1 MKFKSPVY
9 QVVISR
15 LIVITL
21 FLSFST
27 VNAAEKVIVVD
38 LNGKGDFTSIQ
49 AAINSLPDQA
59 NEHRVILIKN
69 GIYQEKIFIEKHF
82 VALVGE
88 DKNKTQIHSSQARDI
103 WRCEHPD
110 DWGVATINLKGS
122 DIVLEN
128 LTISNDFGFDLKE
141 EMHIDCKADS
151 VSPFKVIK
159 KSGHQMA
166 LRSFGTTRLIARN
179 CVFKAFGGD
188 TVSPWNT
195 IDGQF
200 YFKDCEMEGG
210 VDFYCPRGWA
220 YAEHCVFKAHGNTAA
235 IWHDGSANKD
245 SKTVL
250 KDCLFTGE
258 DGFKLGRYHRDA
270 QFFLL
275 NCRFAKN
282 MADAPIYLNP
292 SQPQNTIQWGRRIY
306 FFNCHKEG
314 GDYTWFAN
322 NLIEAD
328 PNLNPNEINAAWVF
342 QGSWQPAS
350 ISFVKSKPEFI
361 VVPAVYGSSTN
372 VEEPSID
379 SIAEKMLLY
388 QRAVGGWPKAV
399 NEVKVDYQ
407 KPISAT
413 EAKTIWADSL
423 HIDATFDNEATSR
436 EIKYLVLAYVKTN
449 NKRYLTAAE
458 KGIAYCLRAQ
468 NAKGGWPQYFPDASL
483 YRAQITYN
491 DNAMVNVLN
500 ILADIVEGKNGFEKV
515 NPVFVPAA
523 QIALK
528 KAIDCILNTQIKVNG
543 KLTAWCT
550 QYNPKTLVPE
560 MARKF
565 ELPSISANE
574 SVAVIRFLMRQTKP
588 SEAIKNAVNAAM
600 EWLQTVR
607 INGYRYQ
614 DIAAP
619 DQPKGK
625 DRVLIADANA
635 SVWARFYEI
644 ETNRPLFSGRDSQK
658 KYDVKEIEWERRT
671 GYAWYGVWPENL
683 VGKEYPTWKKLNEN

>member
-1 MKFKSPVY
+1 M
-9 QVVISR
+9 
-15 LIVITL
+15 LIIPCIQL
-21 FLSFST
+21 
-27 VNAAEKVIVVD
+27 NAADKVIVVD
-38 LNGKGDFTSIQ
+38 QHGKGDFTSIQ
-49 AAINSLPDQA
+49 AAINSLPDHA
-59 NEHRVILIKN
+59 VEHRVILIKN
-69 GIYQEKIFIEKHF
+69 GIYQEKIFIEKQF

-88 DKNKTQIHSSQARDI
+88 DKNKTQIRCSQARDI

-128 LTISNDFGFDLKE
+128 LTISNDFGFNLKE

-151 VSPFKVIK
+151 ANPFKVVK

-179 CVFKAFGGD
+179 CIFKAYGGD

-195 IDGQF
+195 TEGQF

-220 YAEHCVFKAHGNTAA
+220 YAENCVFNAHGNTAA
-235 IWHDGSANKD
+235 IWHDGSANQD

-250 KDCLFTGE
+250 KNCVFKGE

-275 NCRFAKN
+275 DCRFAIN
-282 MADAPIYLNP
+282 MADAPIYLNA
-292 SQPQNTIQWGRRIY
+292 SQPQNQIQWGRRIY
-306 FFNCHKEG
+306 FYNCHKEG
-314 GDYTWFAN
+314 GDYAWFAN
-322 NLIEAD
+322 NLTEAKVS
-328 PNLNPNEINAAWVF
+328 PEAITAAWVF
-342 QGSWQPAS
+342 HGAWKPEN
-350 ISFVKSKPEFI
+350 ISFVKTKPVFK
-361 VVPAVYGSSTN
+361 VVPAVYQIPVTN
-372 VEEPSID
+372 QQPSID
-379 SIAEKMLLY
+379 TIAEKMLLF
-388 QRAVGGWPKAV
+388 QRAIGGWPKAV
-399 NEVKVDYQ
+399 NEIKLDYQ
-407 KPISAT
+407 KPIT
-413 EAKTIWADSL
+413 VLEAKAALADSM
-423 HIDATFDNEATSR
+423 HRDATFDNEATSR
-436 EIKYLVLAYVKTN
+436 EIKYLMAAFTKTN
-449 NKRYLTAAE
+449 NPKYLAAVE

-483 YRAQITYN
+483 YRGQITYN

-500 ILADIVEGKNGFEKV
+500 ILGDIVEGKNGFDYI
-515 NPVFVPAA
+515 NPVFKPAA
-523 QIALK
+523 EMAIK
-528 KAIDCILNTQIKVNG
+528 KAIDCIINTQIKVNG

-550 QYNPKTLVPE
+550 QYNPITLVPE

-574 SVAVIRFLMRQTKP
+574 SVAIVRFLMRQKQP
-588 SEAIKNAVNAAM
+588 SVAMKQAINAAI
-600 EWLQTVR
+600 EWFQAVR
-607 INGYRYQ
+607 VNGFRYQ
-614 DIAAP
+614 DVSAP

-625 DRVLIADANA
+625 DRVLVADANS

-644 ETNRPLFSGRDSQK
+644 ETNRPMFSGRDSEK

-683 VGKEYPTWKKLNEN
+683 LTKDYPKWETMNNN

>member
-1 MKFKSPVY
+1 MSSI
-9 QVVISR
+9 Q
-15 LIVITL
+15 
-21 FLSFST
+21 
-27 VNAAEKVIVVD
+27 VNAASKVIVVD
-38 LNGKGDFTSIQ
+38 QAGHGDFTSIQ

-59 NEHRVILIKN
+59 SEHRVILIKKGN
-69 GIYQEKIFIEKHF
+69 YQEKIFIEKKF

-88 DKNKTQIHSSQARDI
+88 DKNKTQIRCSQARDI

-151 VSPFKVIK
+151 ANPFKVVK

-179 CVFKAFGGD
+179 CIFKAFGGD

-195 IDGQF
+195 TEGQF

-220 YAEHCVFKAHGNTAA
+220 YAENCVFNAHGNTAA
-235 IWHDGSANKD
+235 IWHDGSANQD

-250 KDCLFTGE
+250 KNCVFKGE

-275 NCRFAKN
+275 DCRFAKN
-282 MADAPIYLNP
+282 MADAPIYLNA
-292 SQPQNTIQWGRRIY
+292 SQPQNQIQWGRRIY
-306 FFNCHKEG
+306 FYNCHKEG
-314 GDYTWFAN
+314 GDYAWFAN
-322 NLIEAD
+322 NLTEAKIG
-328 PNLNPNEINAAWVF
+328 PEAITAAWVF
-342 QGSWQPAS
+342 HGTWKPEN
-350 ISFVKSKPEFI
+350 ISFIKAKSEFK
-361 VVPAVYGSSTN
+361 VVPAVYQIPLTN
-372 VEEPSID
+372 QQPSID
-379 SIAEKMLLY
+379 TIAEKMLLF
-388 QRAVGGWPKAV
+388 QRAIGGWPKAV
-399 NEVKVDYQ
+399 NELKLDYQ
-407 KPISAT
+407 KPISAI
-413 EAKTIWADSL
+413 EAKAALADSM
-423 HIDATFDNEATSR
+423 HRDATFDNEATSR
-436 EIKYLVLAYVKTN
+436 EIKYLMAAYTKTN
-449 NKRYLTAAE
+449 NPKYLAAVE

-500 ILADIVEGKNGFEKV
+500 ILGDIVDGKNGFDKI
-515 NPVFVPAA
+515 NPVFKPAA
-523 QIALK
+523 EMAIK
-528 KAIDCILNTQIKVNG
+528 KAIDCIVNTQIKVNG

-550 QYNPKTLVPE
+550 QYNPITLVPE

-574 SVAVIRFLMRQTKP
+574 SVAIVRFLMRQKQP
-588 SEAIKNAVNAAM
+588 SIAVKQAVNAAV
-600 EWLQTVR
+600 EWFQTVR
-607 INGYRYQ
+607 VNGFRYQ
-614 DIAAP
+614 DVSAP

-625 DRVLIADANA
+625 DRVLVADANA

-644 ETNRPLFSGRDSQK
+644 ETNRPMFSGRDSEK

-683 VGKEYPTWKKLNEN
+683 LTKDYPKWKTMNNN

>member
-1 MKFKSPVY
+1 MQLCCLV
-9 QVVISR
+9 
-15 LIVITL
+15 LIMSSIQ
-21 FLSFST
+21 
-27 VNAAEKVIVVD
+27 VNAAGKVIVVD
-38 LNGKGDFTSIQ
+38 QAGHGDFTSIQ

-59 NEHRVILIKN
+59 SEHRVILIKKGN
-69 GIYQEKIFIEKHF
+69 YQEKIFIEKNF
-82 VALVGE
+82 VALIGE
-88 DKNKTQIHSSQARDI
+88 DKNKTQIHCSQARDI

-151 VSPFKVIK
+151 ANPFKVVK

-179 CVFKAFGGD
+179 CIFKAYGGD

-195 IDGQF
+195 TEGQF

-220 YAEHCVFKAHGNTAA
+220 YAENCVFNAHGNTAA
-235 IWHDGSANKD
+235 IWHDGSANQD

-250 KDCLFTGE
+250 KNCVFKGE

-275 NCRFAKN
+275 DCRFAKN
-282 MADAPIYLNP
+282 MADAPIYLNA
-292 SQPQNTIQWGRRIY
+292 SQPQNQIQWGRRIY
-306 FFNCHKEG
+306 FYNCHKEG
-314 GDYTWFAN
+314 GDYGWFAN
-322 NLIEAD
+322 NLTEAKVS
-328 PNLNPNEINAAWVF
+328 PEAITATWVFHGTWKPENLSFINA
-342 QGSWQPAS
+342 
-350 ISFVKSKPEFI
+350 KPEFK
-361 VVPAVYGSSTN
+361 VVPAVYQIPLTN
-372 VEEPSID
+372 QQPSID
-379 SIAEKMLLY
+379 TIAEKMLLF
-388 QRAVGGWPKAV
+388 QRAIGGWPKAV
-399 NEVKVDYQ
+399 NEIKLDYQ
-407 KPISAT
+407 KPIT
-413 EAKTIWADSL
+413 VLEAKAALADSM
-423 HIDATFDNEATSR
+423 HRDATFDNEATSR
-436 EIKYLVLAYVKTN
+436 EIKYLMAAFTKTN
-449 NKRYLTAAE
+449 NPKYLAAVE

-500 ILADIVEGKNGFEKV
+500 ILGDIVEGKNGFEII
-515 NPVFVPAA
+515 NPVLKPAA
-523 QIALK
+523 EMAIK
-528 KAIDCILNTQIKVNG
+528 KAIDCIVNTQIKVNG

-550 QYNPKTLVPE
+550 QYNPITLVPE

-574 SVAVIRFLMRQTKP
+574 SVAIVRFLMRQKQP
-588 SEAIKNAVNAAM
+588 SIAVKQAVNAAV
-600 EWLQTVR
+600 EWFQAVR
-607 INGYRYQ
+607 INGFRYQ
-614 DIAAP
+614 DVAAP

-625 DRVLIADANA
+625 DRVLVADANA

-644 ETNRPLFSGRDSQK
+644 ETNRPMFSGRDSEK

-683 VGKEYPTWKKLNEN
+683 LTKDYPKWKTMNNN

>member
-1 MKFKSPVY
+1 MVLLTIQASASSK
-9 QVVISR
+9 
-15 LIVITL
+15 L
-21 FLSFST
+21 
-27 VNAAEKVIVVD
+27 IVVD
-38 LNGKGDFTSIQ
+38 QNGKGDFTSIQ

-59 NEHRVILIKN
+59 NEHRVILIKK
-69 GIYQEKIFIEKHF
+69 GVYQEKIFIEKHF
-82 VALVGE
+82 IALVGE
-88 DKNKTQIHSSQARDI
+88 DKNKTEIRCSQARDI

-128 LTISNDFGFDLKE
+128 LTISNDFGFNLKD
-141 EMHIDCKADS
+141 EMHIDCKGDS
-151 VSPFKVIK
+151 ANPFKVVK

-166 LRSFGTTRLIARN
+166 LRSFATTRLIARN
-179 CVFKAFGGD
+179 CIFKAFGGD

-195 IDGQF
+195 TEGQF

-220 YAEHCVFKAHGNTAA
+220 YAENCVFHAHGNTAA
-235 IWHDGSANKD
+235 IWHDGSGNQD

-250 KDCLFTGE
+250 KNCVFKGD

-275 NCRFAKN
+275 DCKFAKN

-292 SQPQNTIQWGRRIY
+292 SQPQNQIQWGRRIY
-306 FFNCHKEG
+306 FYNCHKEG
-314 GDYTWFAN
+314 GDYSWFAN
-322 NLIEAD
+322 NLTEAKIT
-328 PNLNPNEINAAWVF
+328 PETVTANWVF
-342 QGSWQPAS
+342 HGTWEPEK
-350 ISFVKSKPEFI
+350 ISFVSVQPVFKVI
-361 VVPAVYGSSTN
+361 PAAYQMPTSQQ
-372 VEEPSID
+372 PSID
-379 SIAEKMLLY
+379 TIAEKMLLY

-399 NEVKVDYQ
+399 NELKLDYQ
-407 KPISAT
+407 KPIT
-413 EAKTIWADSL
+413 LVQAKEVLADSM

-436 EIKYLVLAYVKTN
+436 EIKYLMAAYVKTGN
-449 NKRYLTAAE
+449 PRYLSAVE
-458 KGIAYCLRAQ
+458 KGVAYCLRAQ
-468 NAKGGWPQYFPDASL
+468 NAKGGWPQYFPDKSL

-500 ILADIVEGKNGFEKV
+500 ILADIVESKNGFEKI
-515 NPVFVPAA
+515 NPVFVPASEMA
-523 QIALK
+523 IK

-550 QYNPKTLVPE
+550 QYNPNTLVPE

-574 SVAVIRFLMRQTKP
+574 SVGIVRFLMRQPQPTN
-588 SEAIKNAVNAAM
+588 AIKQAIHAAM
-600 EWLQTVR
+600 DWFQTVKVD
-607 INGYRYQ
+607 GFRYQ

-625 DRVLIADANA
+625 DRVLVADANA
-635 SVWARFYEI
+635 RVWARFYEI
-644 ETNRPLFSGRDSQK
+644 ETNRPMFSGRDSQK
-658 KYDVKEIEWERRT
+658 KYDVKDIEWERRT

-683 VGKEYPTWKKLNEN
+683 LTKDYPKWKKINEN

>member
-1 MKFKSPVY
+1 MQLCCF
-9 QVVISR
+9 I
-15 LIVITL
+15 LIMPSIQL
-21 FLSFST
+21 
-27 VNAAEKVIVVD
+27 NATAKVIVVD
-38 LNGKGDFTSIQ
+38 QQGKGDFTSIQ

-59 NEHRVILIKN
+59 GEHRVILIKN

-88 DKNKTQIHSSQARDI
+88 DKNKTQIRCSQARDI

-128 LTISNDFGFDLKE
+128 LTISNDFGFNLKD

-151 VSPFKVIK
+151 INPFKVVK

-179 CVFKAFGGD
+179 CIFKAYGGD

-195 IDGQF
+195 TEGQF
-200 YFKDCEMEGG
+200 YFKDCDMEGG

-220 YAEHCVFKAHGNTAA
+220 YAENCVFNAHGNTAA
-235 IWHDGSANKD
+235 IWHDGSGNQD

-250 KDCLFTGE
+250 KNCVFKGD

-270 QFFLL
+270 QFILL
-275 NCRFAKN
+275 DCKFAKN

-292 SQPQNTIQWGRRIY
+292 SQPQNQIQWGRRIY
-306 FFNCHKEG
+306 FYNCHKEG
-314 GDYTWFAN
+314 GDYGWFAN
-322 NLIEAD
+322 NLFESKISPETITAT
-328 PNLNPNEINAAWVF
+328 WVF
-342 QGSWQPAS
+342 HGSWKPEL
-350 ISFVKSKPEFI
+350 ISFVKAKPEFK
-361 VVPAVYGSSTN
+361 VVPAVYQIPATSQQ
-372 VEEPSID
+372 PSID
-379 SIAEKMLLY
+379 TIAEKMLFY

-399 NEVKVDYQ
+399 NEVKLDYQ
-407 KPISAT
+407 KT
-413 EAKTIWADSL
+413 LTVLEAKTALADSL

-436 EIKYLVLAYVKTN
+436 EIKYLMTAYIKTAN
-449 NKRYLTAAE
+449 PRYLAAVE
-458 KGIAYCLRAQ
+458 KGVAYCLRAQ

-500 ILADIVEGKNGFEKV
+500 ILGDIVEGKNGFDKI
-515 NPVFVPAA
+515 NPVFKPAA
-523 QIALK
+523 EMAIK
-528 KAIDCILNTQIKVNG
+528 KAIDCIIDTQIKVNG

-550 QYNPKTLVPE
+550 QYNPITLVPE

-565 ELPSISANE
+565 ELASISANE
-574 SVAVIRFLMRQTKP
+574 SVAIVRFLMRQRQP
-588 SEAIKNAVNAAM
+588 SVAIKQAINAAI
-600 EWLQTVR
+600 EWFQAVR
-607 INGYRYQ
+607 VNGYRYQ
-614 DIAAP
+614 DVAAP

-625 DRVLIADANA
+625 DRVLVADANA

-644 ETNRPLFSGRDSQK
+644 ETNKPLFSGRDSQK

-671 GYAWYGVWPENL
+671 GYAWYGVWPETLLN
-683 VGKEYPTWKKLNEN
+683 KDYPQWKTMNHN